1 MLKFSNL
8 VEEKK
13 MNLATEIAYRLF
25 MSIMLIFLFCTVT
38 YVPEDE
44 MKNIKITPGDQ
55 LIIDLFKEKW

>member
-1 MLKFSNL
+1 
-8 VEEKK
+8 

-44 MKNIKITPGDQ
+44 MKNPKITPGDQ
-55 LIIDLFKEKW
+55 LIIDLFMEEQF

>member
-1 MLKFSNL
+1 
-8 VEEKK
+8 
-13 MNLATEIAYRLF
+13 MNLATKIAYRLF
-25 MSIMLIFLFCTVT
+25 TSIMLVFLFCTVT

>member
-44 MKNIKITPGDQ
+44 MKNPKITPGDQ
-55 LIIDLFKEKW
+55 LIINLFKDKW